1 MPKSEPVEQYDLRA
15 DLYELYHYL
24 NHTVLF
30 GVSRHSGLSEY
41 IDNVR
46 HREDMPVVL
55 LKR

>member
-30 GVSRHSGLSEY
+30 GVSGRGNRV
-41 IDNVR
+41 NVLTIVDTGR
-46 HREDMPVVL
+46 IWE
-55 LKR
+55 